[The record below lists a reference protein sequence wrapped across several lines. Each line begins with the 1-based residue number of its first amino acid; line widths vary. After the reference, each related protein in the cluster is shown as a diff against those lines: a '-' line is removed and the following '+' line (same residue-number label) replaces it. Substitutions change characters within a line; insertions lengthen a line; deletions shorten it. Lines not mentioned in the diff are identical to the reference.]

1 MNVTNATSNLY
12 NNTTSSNKNTD
23 NSNSNFN
30 VDTKI
35 MNEINNESD
44 TVEREEDTILYQ
56 QLKAAGVDFT
66 SHSLEW
72 QKEAI
77 QSFPPLTAPANVRR
91 SYRETLENASP
102 EEKKAASALPFYMY
116 IYQTQTGDKIDS
128 TSNSVS
134 GYSKLLE
141 NFKNYFQTNFNDD
154 NARYKVDVKSTSNF
168 IDNLLSKLSQYS
180 WLTFLINV

>member
-1 MNVTNATSNLY
+1 
-12 NNTTSSNKNTD
+12 
-23 NSNSNFN
+23 
-30 VDTKI
+30 
-35 MNEINNESD
+35 
-44 TVEREEDTILYQ
+44 
-56 QLKAAGVDFT
+56 
-66 SHSLEW
+66 
-72 QKEAI
+72 
-77 QSFPPLTAPANVRR
+77 
-91 SYRETLENASP
+91 
-102 EEKKAASALPFYMY
+102 MY

-180 WLTFLINV
+180 